1 MSISK
6 DNEATDEQPPAS
18 VDLGT
23 AIEQMVEDGMP
34 PNGFHMMFF
43 SEDFQLTESCPT
55 NQLLKMLGMQ
65 HGFADTIKR
74 QVFQMPKGKII
85 TYEFAWLGPV
95 EDLQQTLESIDGIIQ
110 DSFKRMVQDKELRRQ
125 PQGRVSFLAT
135 PPANDCCDD
144 VCDDTCETTGGD
156 SDEF

>member
-6 DNEATDEQPPAS
+6 DNEANDEQAPTS

-34 PNGFHMMFF
+34 PDGFHMMFF
-43 SEDFQLTESCPT
+43 SEDFELTEECPT
-55 NQLLKMLGMQ
+55 NQLLKMLGLQ
-65 HGFADTIKR
+65 HSFADTIKR

-85 TYEFAWLGPV
+85 TYEFAWIGPV
-95 EDLQQTLESIDGIIQ
+95 SQLKATLEDIDGVIQ
-110 DSFKRMVQDKELRRQ
+110 DSFNRMVESKELRRH

-135 PPANDCCDD
+135 PPQHDCCAE
-144 VCDDTCETTGGD
+144 DTCEHKGGED
-156 SDEF
+156 DEF